1 LDYEESEHSGRVVRI
16 ASVAA
21 LGGLLFGYDSA
32 VINGAVSA
40 IQDHFQVD
48 NATLGF
54 AVASALLGC
63 VAGAL
68 TAGRL
73 ADRIGRLHVMRI
85 AALLFFIS
93 AVGAGLANS
102 VWLVV
107 VFRVI
112 GGTGVGIASV
122 IAPAYI
128 AETSPP
134 RIRGRLG
141 SLQQLAIVSGIFLS
155 LAIDYL
161 LAQLAGGSRE
171 ELWLGLEAWRWM
183 FLVMAVPAVVYG
195 GLAFTIPESPRYLV
209 AQYRIPEARRVLTML
224 LGEKNLEIT
233 ITRIQESLKAE
244 KPPSWRD
251 LQKWQQ
257 SAASASG
264 LVAWVKQYA
273 WWLLGV
279 FVVLAVG
286 SVFIGS
292 WPLTIVFLALA
303 VIVAVIAGLYG
314 IVWVGLGLSIFQQ
327 FVGINVI
334 FYYSNVLWEAVG
346 FTESSSFVI
355 TVITSI
361 TNILTTLIAI
371 ALIDK
376 VGRKPLLLVGST
388 GMAVTLGTM
397 AVIFGT
403 APLVDGKPVLGDI
416 AGPVALIA
424 ANLFVVAFGM
434 SWGPVVWVLLGEM
447 FPNRI
452 RAAALGFAAAGQWLA
467 NWAITVSFPALR
479 ETLGLAYGFYA
490 LCAVL
495 SGLFVWRWVEETK
508 GMHLEDMHRE
518 AYHHEAHPAEH

>member
-1 LDYEESEHSGRVVRI
+1 MLRKGVTMTHGPVGDSASGLDYEESEHSGRVVRI

-32 VINGAVSA
+32 VINGAVA
-40 IQDHFQVD
+40 AVQDEFQID

-54 AVASALLGC
+54 AVASALLGAA
-63 VAGAL
+63 AGAL

-73 ADRIGRLHVMRI
+73 ADRIGRLSVMKI
-85 AALLFFIS
+85 AALLFLIS
-93 AVGAGLANS
+93 AIGTGLATS

-107 VFRVI
+107 VFRIV
-112 GGTGVGIASV
+112 GGVGVGVASV

-155 LAIDYL
+155 LAIDYA
-161 LAQLAGGSRE
+161 LAQMAGGSRE

-183 FLVMAVPAVVYG
+183 FLVMAVPAILYG

-209 AQYRIPEARRVLTML
+209 AKYRIPEARKVLSML

-233 ITRIQESLKAE
+233 ITRIQESLKSE

-251 LQKWQQ
+251 LRKP
-257 SAASASG
+257 SG
-264 LVAWVKQYA
+264 
-273 WWLLGV
+273 
-279 FVVLAVG
+279 
-286 SVFIGS
+286 
-292 WPLTIVFLALA
+292 
-303 VIVAVIAGLYG
+303 GLYG
-314 IVWVGLGLSIFQQ
+314 IVWVGLGLSVFQQ

-346 FTESSSFVI
+346 FGESASFTI

-376 VGRKPLLLVGST
+376 VGRKPLLLVGSS
-388 GMAVTLGTM
+388 GMAITLATM
-397 AVIFGT
+397 AIVFQT
-403 APLVDGKPVLGDI
+403 AELVDGKPVLGPV

-452 RAAALGFAAAGQWLA
+452 RAAALGLAAAGQWAA
-467 NWAITVSFPALR
+467 NWLITVTFPELRNAL
-479 ETLGLAYGFYA
+479 GAAYGFYA

-495 SGLFVWRWVEETK
+495 SFIFVWKWVEETK
-508 GMHLEDMHRE
+508 GKHLEDMHRE
-518 AYHHEAHPAEH
+518 AIHHEEPRAVT

>member
-1 LDYEESEHSGRVVRI
+1 MTHGPVGDSASGLDYEESEHSGRVVLI

-32 VINGAVSA
+32 VVNGAVSA
-40 IQDHFQVD
+40 LQDHFQVD

-54 AVASALLGC
+54 AVASALLGAL
-63 VAGAL
+63 AGAM
-68 TAGRL
+68 TAGLL
-73 ADRIGRLHVMRI
+73 ADKIGRLQVMRI

-93 AVGAGLANS
+93 AIGTGLANS

-107 VFRVI
+107 VFRIV
-112 GGTGVGIASV
+112 GGFGVGVASV

-141 SLQQLAIVSGIFLS
+141 SLQQLAIVTGIFLS
-155 LAIDYL
+155 LAIDYV

-183 FLVMAVPAVVYG
+183 FLVMVVPAVVYG
-195 GLAFTIPESPRYLV
+195 GLAYTIPESPRYLV
-209 AQYRIPEARRVLTML
+209 AKYRIPEARRVLSML
-224 LGEKNLEIT
+224 LGEKNLELT
-233 ITRIQESLKAE
+233 ITRIQESVKSD

-251 LQKWQQ
+251 LK
-257 SAASASG
+257 
-264 LVAWVKQYA
+264 KP
-273 WWLLGV
+273 
-279 FVVLAVG
+279 VG
-286 SVFIGS
+286 
-292 WPLTIVFLALA
+292 
-303 VIVAVIAGLYG
+303 GLYG
-314 IVWVGLGLSIFQQ
+314 IVWVGVGLSVFQQ

-346 FTESSSFVI
+346 FKESSSFTI

-376 VGRKPLLLVGST
+376 IGRKPLLLIGST

-403 APLVDGKPVLGDI
+403 ATLVDGKPHLGDV
-416 AGPVALIA
+416 AGPVALVA

-452 RAAALGFAAAGQWLA
+452 RAAALGLAAAAQWAA
-467 NWAITVSFPALR
+467 NWLITVTFPSLR
-479 ETLGLAYGFYA
+479 DLLGIAYGFYA
-490 LCAVL
+490 LCAIL

-508 GMHLEDMHRE
+508 GKHLEDMHRE
-518 AYHHEAHPAEH
+518 AWHHEAHPAPH